1 MHSIWQTRPTRRQSD
16 RKFAGVAAAIARRY
30 DIDPVLIRI
39 AFVVAAF
46 YGIGIVL
53 YLGAWIVLR
62 PDPADPP
69 TGSLFG
75 RESAHPVLLVAA
87 IVAALV
93 GASSLFTGDPGVL
106 VGLAVVG
113 GLLYLLHQARSERGL
128 TAEATATLDDP
139 ARPAASGTAGL
150 ASGMTGLAAAPAGAL
165 SAGTRSAGES
175 VQPPAW
181 DPLGVAPFAWDLPD
195 PSPLPSEPPARRR
208 RPLVTL
214 ITLALTLLGGV
225 ITASIAFP
233 LAGPGG
239 FRLVAGVML
248 AVVALGLLVGAFLH
262 QGRGLVVAALPLMLA
277 GWTSANAPLGPRWDG
292 MGDLSAAPRSATEL
306 LPQYSLSIGSVT
318 LDLRQLNAGAPG
330 TPSTVTPPSPSTALA
345 PPGSPRPGAPAP
357 AVPGPAVPGVPGA
370 PPGAPDSED
379 LVTEPLRTSVN
390 VEVGDVTVLLPPNMD
405 VRVHCHTD
413 LGSVDCLGNE
423 GREDRGPTAD
433 AVVEEV
439 VAVQTPGAP
448 RLELDVNVGT
458 GSVEVERD

>member
-128 TAEATATLDDP
+128 TAEAAASLDDP
-139 ARPAASGTAGL
+139 ARPAASAM
-150 ASGMTGLAAAPAGAL
+150 AGLAAAPPGAL

-175 VQPPAW
+175 AQPPAW

-195 PSPLPSEPPARRR
+195 PSPQPSEPPARRR

-214 ITLALTLLGGV
+214 VTLALAVLGGV

-239 FRLVAGVML
+239 FRLVVGVML

-262 QGRGLVVAALPLMLA
+262 QGRGLLVAALPLMLA

-330 TPSTVTPPSPSTALA
+330 TPSTTTPPSRMTPPSPSTALT
-345 PPGSPRPGAPAP
+345 PPGSPRPAAPGP
-357 AVPGPAVPGVPGA
+357 AVPAAPAVPGVPA
-370 PPGAPDSED
+370 APGALDPED
-379 LVTEPLRTSVN
+379 AEPLRTSVN

-423 GREDRGPTAD
+423 GREERGPTAD

-439 VAVQTPGAP
+439 AAVRTPGAP
-448 RLELDVNVGT
+448 RLELDINVGT